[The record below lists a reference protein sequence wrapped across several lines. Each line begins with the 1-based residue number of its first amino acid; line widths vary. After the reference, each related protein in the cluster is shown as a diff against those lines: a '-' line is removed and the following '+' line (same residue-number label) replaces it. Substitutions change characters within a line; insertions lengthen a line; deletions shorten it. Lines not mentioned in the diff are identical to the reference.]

1 MPQGSIRHP
10 SERDLKTLVEIYTAC
25 FPDRVLKVFGGAH
38 RYVFIGDYLRFYM
51 TWDAANTWVYVND
64 DRVVGV
70 AIAPRPSV
78 PMRAGLVQGQVFS
91 WLWHLLT
98 GRYGIPV
105 HILRLFL
112 NSGFAFSSDPV
123 IQELWGRPYIHLFAV
138 APGHQG
144 QGIGSRLLG
153 WTLEQYRKQGVECCW
168 LSVQENN
175 QAGIALY
182 QKFGFRI
189 HKLLGSGDIVMI
201 WGDLRGGL
209 PS

>member
-1 MPQGSIRHP
+1 MPQGIIRHP
-10 SERDLKTLVEIYTAC
+10 SDRDLKTLVEIYSAC

-38 RYVFIGDYLRFYM
+38 RRVFIGDYLRFYLA
-51 TWDAANTWVYVND
+51 WDAANAWVYMNND
-64 DRVVGV
+64 HVVGV

-78 PMRAGLVQGQVFS
+78 SLRAVLVQGQAFS
-91 WLWHLLT
+91 WLWHMLT

-105 HILRLFL
+105 HILKMFL
-112 NSGFAFSSDPV
+112 SSGFAFSSDPV

-144 QGIGSRLLG
+144 QGIGSTLLA

-168 LSVQENN
+168 LAVQENN

-182 QKFGFRI
+182 QKFGFRS
-189 HKLLGSGDIVMI
+189 HKILASGDIVMI
-201 WGDLRGGL
+201 WGDLRSG
-209 PS
+209 